1 MYLSRISL
9 DPKRAV
15 GMDQWAV
22 MGKIVRRAVD
32 PDPASDARVL
42 WARISPT
49 TLVVSSDTAP
59 AWGKITGAYAAS
71 ILPMTR
77 YPEGETIRWELI
89 TAPTTQRE
97 AEPTEDNPK
106 PRAKKVALPEAEFE
120 AWLDLKLGDAV
131 RVTSAKWKRLGGRP
145 ARFHF
150 TGEAVVQD
158 SEALQ
163 ELSLNGIG
171 AGTATGAGL
180 LLASP
185 LEGPFPESD

>member
-1 MYLSRISL
+1 LYLSRVSL

-22 MGKIVRRAVD
+22 MGKIVRKAVD
-32 PDPASDARVL
+32 PDTASDARVL
-42 WARISPT
+42 WARTSPT
-49 TLVVSSDTAP
+49 TLVISSDTAP

-77 YPEGETIRWELI
+77 HPEGETIRWELI
-89 TAPTTQRE
+89 AAPTTQRE
-97 AEPTEDNPK
+97 ARPTEDDPK
-106 PRAKKVALPEAEFE
+106 PRGKKVALPESEFE
-120 AWLDLKLGDAV
+120 EWLDLKLGDAA
-131 RVTSAKWKRLGGRP
+131 RVTSARWKRLGGRP

-185 LEGPFPESD
+185 LETQ